1 MSSNNKQSNQLC
13 KSITTL
19 SISRLF
25 EGKDFAFIATTL
37 IDGGSPQVTPSQVD
51 IKENNGLHL
60 ISITKVESNIEKNI
74 SKTSISVIS
83 HLTEHCNSN

>member
-13 KSITTL
+13 KSITAL

-25 EGKDFAFIATTL
+25 EGKNFAFIATTL
-37 IDGGSPQVTPSQVD
+37 MDGGYPQVIPSQVD
-51 IKENNGLHL
+51 INENNGLDL
-60 ISITKVESNIEKNI
+60 ISITKVESNIENI